1 MKTSRMRKLVGVLL
15 SATMLFT
22 MTMGVFAAGS
32 PSADFKS
39 GTKAVDK
46 NGNAVTVTYAAATQT
61 PDEGTIK
68 AVVPNGTLVSAFDLT
83 APDWDFEKDGAL
95 TITFPLPGA
104 TSSTKAAILHFGE
117 NGWEDVTTS
126 VGDGVITA
134 TFTSLSPVAV
144 VVDNSTLTNTGNG
157 TSNGTSPKT
166 GESSLVLTLG
176 LIAMAAAAGVYGLNR
191 KKAYN
196 K

>member
-1 MKTSRMRKLVGVLL
+1 MKTSRMRKIVGVLL

-32 PSADFKS
+32 PSANFQS

-46 NGNAVTVTYAAATQT
+46 DGNAVAVTFAAATQT
-61 PDEGTIK
+61 PSEADVTAAI
-68 AVVPNGTLVSAFDLT
+68 PNGTLVSAFDLT
-83 APDWDFEKDGAL
+83 APDWNFANGPL
-95 TITFPLPGA
+95 TISFPLAGA
-104 TSSTKAAILHFGE
+104 TSSTKAAVLHYNGSAWE
-117 NGWEDVTTS
+117 NVTGT
-126 VGDGVITA
+126 VGDGFVTG

-144 VVDNSTLTNTGNG
+144 VVDNSTLSNTGNG

-176 LIAMAAAAGVYGLNR
+176 LIAMIAAAGAYGLNR